1 LNEGVIAT
9 AWEGRTPDQWREQ
22 WRIPSLL
29 IFETTTSTNDV
40 AMRLA
45 AAGAPAGTTVIAD
58 RQTQGRGRDGR
69 PWADSAGHSL
79 LLSVVMRAADEP
91 ADPSTVPLRTGL
103 GVALAIEHVAG
114 ITTRIKW
121 PNDVLSAD
129 GRKLAGVLC
138 EGSSGA
144 GLAWLV
150 AGIGVNVSQRARD
163 FEPAIAPT
171 AASIAMAGAA
181 VARHTLAGRI
191 LDLLRPF
198 LIEPPPLEET
208 TLKALEARDALRG
221 QQVSVNNDVA
231 CTAEGIAADGTL
243 RIRRHGRHDALRS
256 GTVRLIHPDSPG
268 PAPTSQPATTRNS
281 SEANRC
287 S

>member
-1 LNEGVIAT
+1 MNRDVIAT
-9 AWEGRTPDQWREQ
+9 AWEGRTPDQWREH

-29 IFETTTSTNDV
+29 IFETTASTNDV

-58 RQTQGRGRDGR
+58 RQTQGRGREGR
-69 PWADSAGHSL
+69 HWADSAGHSL

-91 ADPSTVPLRTGL
+91 ADPSTMPLRTGL

-114 ITTRIKW
+114 IATRIKW

-150 AGIGVNVSQRARD
+150 AGIGVNVSQQARD
-163 FEPAIAPT
+163 FEPAVAPT

-198 LIEPPPLEET
+198 LIEPPPLDET
-208 TLKALEARDALRG
+208 TLNALVARDALRG
-221 QQVSVNNDVA
+221 RQVTVDNDVT

-256 GTVRLIHPDSPG
+256 GTVRLIDPDSPG
-268 PAPTSQPATTRNS
+268 PEPQPATTRNS